1 MAARLEAWSGSKS
14 QDGAIAPPAAQSQT
28 LPLEQ
33 RLARF
38 HRRRRRSRAY
48 AVVQGAVWLAGSGAV
63 VFIALAG
70 MFGLR

>member
-1 MAARLEAWSGSKS
+1 MAVRLEAWSGSKS
-14 QDGAIAPPAAQSQT
+14 QDGAIVLPAAQTRT
-28 LPLEQ
+28 LTLQE

-48 AVVQGAVWLAGSGAV
+48 AVVEGAVWLAGSGAV
-63 VFIALAG
+63 VFIAVVG